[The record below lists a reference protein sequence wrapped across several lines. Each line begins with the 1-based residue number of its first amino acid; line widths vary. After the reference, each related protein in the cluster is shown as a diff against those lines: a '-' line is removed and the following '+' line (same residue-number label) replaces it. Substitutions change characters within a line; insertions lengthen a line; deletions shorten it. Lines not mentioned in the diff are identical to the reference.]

1 MLKPWVRR
9 LHLWVALG
17 FALPLIAVIGSGA
30 FLALEPAAKALTP
43 PGTVTLERLQ
53 AILDAAGPEGER
65 GALFIR
71 GYDGTATLGGR
82 NGPGGAKVFDLATAQ
97 VIEPGPLASA
107 FRTTR
112 RFHETLLL
120 DLGWVVEWST
130 IALLLLLPLGL
141 LLGWPRLRHT
151 VLGWHRLAGW
161 ALLPLLVGSPLTG
174 LFLAYGI
181 SFATPTPRLPGTP
194 PPLAETLR
202 LVAERHDLNGL
213 DWVRPAGGA
222 RNVRVLDASGT
233 ATVYRASATGL
244 EPLPRNWPR
253 LLHEGNWAGVLGSL
267 ANLVA
272 ALAML
277 GLLGTGIYLWAR
289 RQVMRRK
296 ARASRG
302 AAPRPRQEPQVLAS
316 PTS

>member
-1 MLKPWVRR
+1 VKHWIRR

-30 FLALEPAAKALTP
+30 FLALEPAVKALTP
-43 PGTVTLERLQ
+43 AGTVTLERLD
-53 AILDAAGPEGER
+53 AILQAAGPEAER
-65 GALFIR
+65 GALFVR

-82 NGPGGAKVFDLATAQ
+82 NGKVFDLATAQ
-97 VIEPGPLASA
+97 VTEAGALASA

-130 IALLLLLPLGL
+130 IALLILLPLGL
-141 LLGWPRLRHT
+141 LLGWPKLRHT
-151 VLGWHRLAGW
+151 LLGWHRLAGW

-174 LFLAYGI
+174 LFLAYGL
-181 SFATPTPRLPGTP
+181 SFTPPAPRSPGLP

-213 DWVRPAGGA
+213 DWVRPAGAA
-222 RNVRVLDASGT
+222 RNLRILDRSGT
-233 ATVYRASATGL
+233 ATVYRVTPTGM

-253 LLHEGNWAGVLGSL
+253 LLHEGNWGGVLGSL
-267 ANLVA
+267 ANLA
-272 ALAML
+272 AAITLL
-277 GLLGTGIYLWAR
+277 GLLGTGIWLWAK
-289 RQVMRRK
+289 RQLMRRR
-296 ARASRG
+296 ARQSRG

-316 PTS
+316 PTN